1 MTYLYPDHLRARAT
15 LWLWDLRDIGFIG
28 IGAVFSIACFS
39 VSDILVP
46 MVLTTVYG
54 FLSIQFDPGFY
65 PICMCLFCDPAADL

>member
-15 LWLWDLRDIGFIG
+15 LWLWDLRDIGFMRYRSR
-28 IGAVFSIACFS
+28 VLHRLFS

-54 FLSIQFDPGFY
+54 FLSIPV
-65 PICMCLFCDPAADL
+65 